1 MDSYSAR
8 VSVNSSGSSTRYA
21 TVMSASLLMMQPFST
36 ANSGNLLS
44 SVAVFITFFMLFCF

>member
-8 VSVNSSGSSTRYA
+8 VSVNSSGNSTRYA